1 MKVFKA
7 FCVSLGKGKAHNC
20 PVHVVSRVVWKV
32 EIVLHCFGSILI
44 KIALMFANIS
54 SLFLLRTSSCNLT
67 LINLFEIRFWQIL
80 IKQEIKTL
88 SKANKMLP
96 LQKWLGYVSSYP
108 FGHTKFQLHFLNLLF
123 CFFSSLL
130 LSHLKIARKRSVLY
144 FC

>member
-1 MKVFKA
+1 MRSILH
-7 FCVSLGKGKAHNC
+7 SLRNQTEELKNNLFFEGFQGVLRFPGEGKDHNC
-20 PVHVVSRVVWKV
+20 PVHFVSRVVWKV

-44 KIALMFANIS
+44 KIAQMFANIS

-108 FGHTKFQLHFLNLLF
+108 FGHT
-123 CFFSSLL
+123 
-130 LSHLKIARKRSVLY
+130 
-144 FC
+144 

>member
-1 MKVFKA
+1 MRSILH
-7 FCVSLGKGKAHNC
+7 SLRNQTEQLKNNIFFEGFQGVLRFPGEGKDHNC

-44 KIALMFANIS
+44 KIAQMFANIS

-108 FGHTKFQLHFLNLLF
+108 FGHT
-123 CFFSSLL
+123 
-130 LSHLKIARKRSVLY
+130 
-144 FC
+144 